1 MKKVITQLAVGITM
15 LTGMLVTTTDVVAQQ
30 SFLTS
35 GVQLRNATQLRGGE
49 LKPLRTSEYV
59 AKDINGNDH
68 DIDAILKS
76 GKSIMIDI
84 SAVWCGP
91 CWGLHQ
97 SGALERLYKKFGS
110 EGTNQIEIFW
120 VGGDSKSTVNRILG
134 KGSGTA
140 GDWTKDSKGK
150 PVPYPIFADPQLA
163 PTLGISV
170 SGFPTLVLVGPDKR
184 WVECRGEVETR
195 DPDFKEFQ
203 KLLAL
208 FMTENDKPAALSLS
222 GVTDLYPGETHTM
235 KLGYSTVAPITS
247 VKWEAAPAGIKLTK
261 VNDTEYTVTAE
272 MLGTYEISATVTNKN
287 GDAKESITVTVS
299 DPISTFP
306 FSSPMDTKDKLDKGW
321 RSVDL
326 DGDGLGFDSF
336 MGKGFMGR
344 LGLSYKNPNTKAG
357 AENSEDC
364 LISFGKF
371 YPTALGNGGFSGDNI
386 NAKNKLLS
394 APLVI
399 PADAKAPT
407 FSCFITT
414 LFDANNPDKLKVM
427 VTEPNGTP
435 VELLAPQSA
444 NGSEWTLI
452 SADLSAYKG
461 KTILL
466 SLVPVVNG
474 VSAIQVDQLRVTM
487 DGSTAVDTPTLNVET
502 ILYPNPATEFI
513 TVQTRAGSTVELFT
527 LDGARVAETKAIDG
541 TTTLAVGQL
550 PAGTYMARITD
561 KEGNSVLR
569 PVIVE

>member
-15 LTGMLVTTTDVVAQQ
+15 LTGMLVATTDVVAQQ

-35 GVQLRNATQLRGGE
+35 GVQLRSATQLRAGE
-49 LKPLRTSEYV
+49 PQPLKSSKYV
-59 AKDINGNDH
+59 AKDINDKEH

-76 GKSIMIDI
+76 GKAIMIDI

-97 SGALERLYKKFGS
+97 SGALERLYKKFGP
-110 EGTNQIEIFW
+110 EGTSQIEIFW
-120 VGGDSKSTVNRILG
+120 VGGDSRSTVERI
-134 KGSGTA
+134 KGNGSATQ
-140 GDWTKDSKGK
+140 GDWTKDSNGN
-150 PVPYPIFADPQLA
+150 PVPYPIFADPQMA
-163 PTLGISV
+163 PTLGIPV
-170 SGFPTLVLVGPDKR
+170 QGFPTLVLIGPGNK
-184 WVECRGEVETR
+184 WVECRGEVTTN
-195 DPDFKEFQ
+195 DPDFKEFK

-208 FMTENDKPAALSLS
+208 FMTEKDKPEALSLS
-222 GVTDLYPGETHTM
+222 GVTDLYQGETHTM
-235 KLGYSTVAPITS
+235 KLAYSTVAPITS
-247 VKWEAAPAGIKLTK
+247 VKWEAPAGIKLTK
-261 VNDTEYTVTAE
+261 VNDTEYKVTAE
-272 MLGTYEISATVTNKN
+272 TLGSYEISATVTNKN

-299 DPISTFP
+299 APISTFP
-306 FSSPMDTKDKLDKGW
+306 LSCPMDTKDKLDKGW

-344 LGLSYKNPNTKAG
+344 LGLSYKDPNTKAG

-386 NAKNKLLS
+386 NAKNELLS

-414 LFDANNPDKLKVM
+414 LFNADNPDKLKVM
-427 VTEPNGTP
+427 VAEPNGTA

-444 NGSEWTLI
+444 KGSEWTLI

-513 TVQTRAGSTVELFT
+513 TVQTRAGSTIELFT
-527 LDGARVAETKAIDG
+527 LDGARVAETKAING

-561 KEGNSVLR
+561 KDGNSVSR
-569 PVIVE
+569 PIVVQ

>member
-15 LTGMLVTTTDVVAQQ
+15 LTGMLVATTDVVAQQ
-30 SFLTS
+30 PFLTS
-35 GVQLRNATQLRGGE
+35 GVQLRSATQLRAGE
-49 LKPLRTSEYV
+49 PKPLKSSEYV
-59 AKDINGNDH
+59 AKDINGKDH
-68 DIDAILKS
+68 NIDAILKS
-76 GKSIMIDI
+76 GKAIMIDI

-91 CWGLHQ
+91 CWTLHQ
-97 SGALERLYKKFGS
+97 SGALERLYKKFGP
-110 EGTNQIEIFW
+110 EGSNQIEIFW
-120 VGGDSKSTVNRILG
+120 VGGDSRSTVDRIHG
-134 KGSGTA
+134 KGSGTQ
-140 GDWTKDSKGK
+140 GDWTKDSNGN
-150 PVPYPIFADPQLA
+150 PVPYPLFADPQMA
-163 PTLGISV
+163 SALGIPV
-170 SGFPTLVLVGPDKR
+170 EGFPTLVLVGPGNK
-184 WVECRGEVETR
+184 WVECRGEVQTN
-195 DPDFKEFQ
+195 DPNFKKFQ
-203 KLLAL
+203 ELLSL
-208 FMTENDKPAALSLS
+208 FMTENDKPAALRFT
-222 GVTDLYPGETHTM
+222 GVTDLYQGETHTM
-235 KLGYSTVAPITS
+235 KLACNTVAPITS
-247 VKWEAAPAGIKLTK
+247 VKWEAPAGIKLTK
-261 VNDTEYTVTAE
+261 VNDTEYKVTAE
-272 MLGTYEISATVTNKN
+272 TLGSYEISATVTNKN
-287 GDAKESITVTVS
+287 GDAKESIKVTVS
-299 DPISTFP
+299 APISTFP
-306 FSSPMDTKDKLDKGW
+306 LSCPMDTKDKLDKGW

-344 LGLSYKNPNTKAG
+344 LGLSYKDPNTKAG

-371 YPTALGNGGFSGDNI
+371 YPTALGQGGFSGNDI
-386 NAKNKLLS
+386 NAKNELLS

-414 LFDANNPDKLKVM
+414 LFTADNPDKLKVM

-444 NGSEWTLI
+444 SGSDWTLI

-466 SLVPVVNG
+466 TLVPVVNG

-513 TVQTRAGSTVELFT
+513 TVETRAGSTIELFT
-527 LDGARVAETKAIDG
+527 LDGARVAVSKTISG
-541 TTTLAVGQL
+541 TTSIAVSQL

-561 KEGNSVLR
+561 KDGNSVSR
-569 PVIVE
+569 PVLVQ

>member
-15 LTGMLVTTTDVVAQQ
+15 LTGMLVATTDVVAQQ
-30 SFLTS
+30 PFLTS
-35 GVQLRNATQLRGGE
+35 GVQLRSATQLRAGE
-49 LKPLRTSEYV
+49 PKPLKSSEYV
-59 AKDINGNDH
+59 AKDINGKDH
-68 DIDAILKS
+68 NIDAILKS
-76 GKSIMIDI
+76 GKAIMIDI

-91 CWGLHQ
+91 CWTLHQ
-97 SGALERLYKKFGS
+97 SGALERLYKKFGP
-110 EGTNQIEIFW
+110 EGTSQIEIFW
-120 VGGDSKSTVNRILG
+120 VGGDSRSTVDRIHG
-134 KGSGTA
+134 KGSGTQ
-140 GDWTKDSKGK
+140 GDWTKDSNGN
-150 PVPYPIFADPQLA
+150 PVPYPLFADPQMA
-163 PTLGISV
+163 SALGIPV
-170 SGFPTLVLVGPDKR
+170 EGFPTLVLVGPGNK
-184 WVECRGEVETR
+184 WVECRGEVQTN
-195 DPDFKEFQ
+195 DPNFKKFQ
-203 KLLAL
+203 ELLSL
-208 FMTENDKPAALSLS
+208 FMTENDKPAALRFT
-222 GVTDLYPGETHTM
+222 GVTDLYQGETHTM
-235 KLGYSTVAPITS
+235 KLACNTVAPITS
-247 VKWEAAPAGIKLTK
+247 VKWEAPAGIKLTK
-261 VNDTEYTVTAE
+261 VNDTEYKVTAE
-272 MLGTYEISATVTNKN
+272 TLGSYEISATVTNKN
-287 GDAKESITVTVS
+287 GDAKESIKVTVS
-299 DPISTFP
+299 APISTFP
-306 FSSPMDTKDKLDKGW
+306 LSCPMDTKDKLDKGW

-344 LGLSYKNPNTKAG
+344 LGLSYKDPNTKAG

-371 YPTALGNGGFSGDNI
+371 YPTALGQGGFSGNDI
-386 NAKNKLLS
+386 NAKNELLS

-414 LFDANNPDKLKVM
+414 LFTADNPDKLKVM

-444 NGSEWTLI
+444 SGSDWTLI

-466 SLVPVVNG
+466 TLVPVVNG

-513 TVQTRAGSTVELFT
+513 TVETRAGSTIELFT
-527 LDGARVAETKAIDG
+527 LDGARVAVSKTISG
-541 TTTLAVGQL
+541 TTSIAVSQL

-561 KEGNSVLR
+561 KDGNSVSR
-569 PVIVE
+569 PVLVQ

>member
-15 LTGMLVTTTDVVAQQ
+15 LTGMLVATTDVVAQQ

-35 GVQLRNATQLRGGE
+35 GVQLRSATQLRAGE
-49 LKPLRTSEYV
+49 PQPLKSSKYV
-59 AKDINGNDH
+59 AKDINDKEH

-76 GKSIMIDI
+76 GKAIMIDI

-97 SGALERLYKKFGS
+97 SGALERLYKKFGP
-110 EGTNQIEIFW
+110 EGTSQIEIFW
-120 VGGDSKSTVNRILG
+120 VGGDSRSTVERI
-134 KGSGTA
+134 KGNGSATQ
-140 GDWTKDSKGK
+140 GDWTKDSNGN
-150 PVPYPIFADPQLA
+150 PVPYPLFADPQMA
-163 PTLGISV
+163 PTLGIPV
-170 SGFPTLVLVGPDKR
+170 QGFPTLVLIGPGNK
-184 WVECRGEVETR
+184 WVECRGEVTTN
-195 DPDFKEFQ
+195 DPDFKEFK

-208 FMTENDKPAALSLS
+208 FMTEKDKPEALSLS
-222 GVTDLYPGETHTM
+222 GVTDLYQGETHTM
-235 KLGYSTVAPITS
+235 KLAYSTVAPITS
-247 VKWEAAPAGIKLTK
+247 VKWEAPAGIKLTK
-261 VNDTEYTVTAE
+261 VNDTEYKVTAE
-272 MLGTYEISATVTNKN
+272 TLGSYEISATVTNKN

-299 DPISTFP
+299 APISTFP
-306 FSSPMDTKDKLDKGW
+306 LSCPMDTKDKLDKGW

-344 LGLSYKNPNTKAG
+344 LGLSYKDPNTKAG

-386 NAKNKLLS
+386 NAKNELLS

-414 LFDANNPDKLKVM
+414 LFNADNPDKLKVM
-427 VTEPNGTP
+427 VAEPNGTA

-444 NGSEWTLI
+444 KGSEWTLI

-513 TVQTRAGSTVELFT
+513 TVQTRAGSTIELFT
-527 LDGARVAETKAIDG
+527 LDGARVAETKAING

-569 PVIVE
+569 PVVVQ

>member
-15 LTGMLVTTTDVVAQQ
+15 LTGMLVATTDVVAQQ
-30 SFLTS
+30 PFLTS
-35 GVQLRNATQLRGGE
+35 GVQLRNATQLRAAKTPTP
-49 LKPLRTSEYV
+49 LKTSEYV
-59 AKDINGNDH
+59 AKDINGKEY

-97 SGALERLYKKFGS
+97 SGALERLYKKFGP
-110 EGTNQIEIFW
+110 EGSNQIEIFW
-120 VGGDSKSTVNRILG
+120 VGGDSKSTVDRIHG
-134 KGSGTA
+134 KGGNTH
-140 GDWTKDSKGK
+140 GDWTKDSNGN
-150 PVPYPIFADPQLA
+150 PVPYPLFADPQMY
-163 PTLGISV
+163 PTLGIPV
-170 SGFPTLVLVGPDKR
+170 EGFPTLVLVGPDKR
-184 WVECRGEVETR
+184 WVECRGEVQTN
-195 DPDFKEFQ
+195 DTDFKEFK
-203 KLLAL
+203 KLLSL
-208 FMTENDKPAALSLS
+208 FMTENDKPSALSFS

-235 KLGYSTVAPITS
+235 KLAYSTLAPITS
-247 VKWEAAPAGIKLTK
+247 VKWEAPAGIKLTK
-261 VNDTEYTVTAE
+261 VSDTEYTVTAE
-272 MLGTYEISATVTNKN
+272 TLGTYEISATVTNKN
-287 GDAKESITVTVS
+287 GDAKESIKVTVS

-306 FSSPMDTKDKLDKGW
+306 FFCPMDTKDKLDKGW
-321 RSVDL
+321 RSLDL

-344 LGLSYKNPNTKAG
+344 LGLSYKDPNTKAG
-357 AENSEDC
+357 AGNSEDC

-371 YPTALGNGGFSGDNI
+371 YPTALGQGGFSGNDI
-386 NAKNKLLS
+386 NAKNELLS

-407 FSCFITT
+407 FSCYITT
-414 LFDANNPDKLKVM
+414 LFTADNPDKLKVM
-427 VTEPNGTP
+427 VAEPNGAS

-444 NGSEWTLI
+444 KGSGWTLI

-474 VSAIQVDQLRVTM
+474 VSAIQVDQLIVTM

-502 ILYPNPATEFI
+502 VLYPNPAKEFI
-513 TVQTRAGSTVELFT
+513 TVQTREGSTIELFT
-527 LDGARVAETKAIDG
+527 LDGARVAVSKAISG
-541 TTTLAVGQL
+541 TTSIAVSQL

-561 KEGNSVLR
+561 KDGNSVSR
-569 PVIVE
+569 PVLVQ

>member
-1 MKKVITQLAVGITM
+1 M
-15 LTGMLVTTTDVVAQQ
+15 
-30 SFLTS
+30 
-35 GVQLRNATQLRGGE
+35 
-49 LKPLRTSEYV
+49 
-59 AKDINGNDH
+59 
-68 DIDAILKS
+68 
-76 GKSIMIDI
+76 
-84 SAVWCGP
+84 
-91 CWGLHQ
+91 
-97 SGALERLYKKFGS
+97 ERLYTKFGPK
-110 EGTNQIEIFW
+110 GTNQIEVFW
-120 VGGDSKSTVNRILG
+120 VGGDSHSTVDKIHG
-134 KGSGTA
+134 KGSNTL
-140 GDWTKDSKGK
+140 GDWTKDSNGN
-150 PVPYPIFADPQLA
+150 PVPYPLFADPQLA
-163 PTLGISV
+163 PTLGIPAPTV
-170 SGFPTLVLVGPDKR
+170 PTLVLVGPDKR
-184 WVECRGEVETR
+184 WVECYSEVTTN
-195 DPDFKEFQ
+195 DPDFKEFK

-208 FMTENDKPAALSLS
+208 FMTEKDKPEALRFT
-222 GVTDLYPGETHTM
+222 GVTDLYQGETHTM

-247 VKWEAAPAGIKLTK
+247 VEWEAPAGIKLTK
-261 VNDTEYTVTAE
+261 VNDTEYKVTAE
-272 MLGTYEISATVTNKN
+272 TLGSYEISATVTNKN

-344 LGLSYKNPNTKAG
+344 LGLSYKDPNTKAG

-371 YPTALGNGGFSGDNI
+371 YPTALGQGGFSGNDI
-386 NAKNKLLS
+386 NAKNELLS

-414 LFDANNPDKLKVM
+414 LFTADNPDKLKVM

-444 NGSEWTLI
+444 KGSDWTLI

-513 TVQTRAGSTVELFT
+513 TVQTRAGSTIELFT
-527 LDGARVAETKAIDG
+527 LDGARVAETKAING

-561 KEGNSVLR
+561 KDGNSVSR
-569 PVIVE
+569 PVVVQ

>member
-15 LTGMLVTTTDVVAQQ
+15 LTGMLVATTGVVAQQ

-49 LKPLRTSEYV
+49 LNPLRTSEYV

-84 SAVWCGP
+84 SATYCGP

-97 SGALERLYKKFGS
+97 SGALERLYTKFGPK
-110 EGTNQIEIFW
+110 GTNQIEVFW
-120 VGGDSKSTVNRILG
+120 VGGDSGSTINRIHG
-134 KGSGTA
+134 KGSGTQ
-140 GDWTKDSKGK
+140 GDWTKDSNGN
-150 PVPYPIFADPQLA
+150 PVPYPLFADPQMA
-163 PTLGISV
+163 PTLGIPV
-170 SGFPTLVLVGPDKR
+170 QGFPTLVLVGPDKR
-184 WVECRGEVETR
+184 WVECRGEVQTN
-195 DPDFKEFQ
+195 DPDFNEFQ

-208 FMTENDKPAALSLS
+208 FMTENDKPAALSFS
-222 GVTDLYPGETHTM
+222 GVTDLYQGETHTM

-247 VKWEAAPAGIKLTK
+247 VEWEAPAGIKLTK
-261 VNDTEYTVTAE
+261 VNDTEYKVTAE
-272 MLGTYEISATVTNKN
+272 TLGSYEISATVTNKN

-336 MGKGFMGR
+336 MGKGFMER
-344 LGLSYKNPNTKAG
+344 LNLSFNNPNAKAG

-371 YPTALGNGGFSGDNI
+371 YPTKFNNGNFSGNDI
-386 NAKNKLLS
+386 NAKNELLS

-414 LFDANNPDKLKVM
+414 LFTADNPDKLKVM

-444 NGSEWTLI
+444 NGSDWTLI

-513 TVQTRAGSTVELFT
+513 TVQTRVGSTIELFT
-527 LDGARVAETKAIDG
+527 LDGARVAETKAING

-561 KEGNSVLR
+561 KDGNSVSR
-569 PVIVE
+569 PVLVQ

>member
-15 LTGMLVTTTDVVAQQ
+15 LTGMLVATTDVVAQQ
-30 SFLTS
+30 PFLTS
-35 GVQLRNATQLRGGE
+35 GVQLRSATQLRAGE
-49 LKPLRTSEYV
+49 PKPLKSSEYV
-59 AKDINGNDH
+59 AKDINGKDH
-68 DIDAILKS
+68 NIDAILKS
-76 GKSIMIDI
+76 GKAIMIDI

-91 CWGLHQ
+91 CWTLHQ
-97 SGALERLYKKFGS
+97 SGALERLYKKFGP
-110 EGTNQIEIFW
+110 EGTSQIEIFW
-120 VGGDSKSTVNRILG
+120 VGGDSRSTVDRIHG
-134 KGSGTA
+134 KGSGTQ
-140 GDWTKDSKGK
+140 GDWTKDSNGT
-150 PVPYPIFADPQLA
+150 PVPYPLFADPQMA
-163 PTLGISV
+163 SALGIPV
-170 SGFPTLVLVGPDKR
+170 EGFPTLVLVGPGNK
-184 WVECRGEVETR
+184 WVECRGEVQTN
-195 DPDFKEFQ
+195 DPNFKKFQ
-203 KLLAL
+203 ELLSL
-208 FMTENDKPAALSLS
+208 FMTENDKPAALRFT
-222 GVTDLYPGETHTM
+222 GVTDLYQGETHTM
-235 KLGYSTVAPITS
+235 KLACNTVAPITS
-247 VKWEAAPAGIKLTK
+247 VKWEAPAGIKLTK
-261 VNDTEYTVTAE
+261 VNDTEYKVTAE
-272 MLGTYEISATVTNKN
+272 TLGSYEISATVTNKN
-287 GDAKESITVTVS
+287 GDAKESIKVTVS
-299 DPISTFP
+299 APISTFP
-306 FSSPMDTKDKLDKGW
+306 LSCPMDTKDKLDKGW

-344 LGLSYKNPNTKAG
+344 LGLSYKDPNTKAG

-371 YPTALGNGGFSGDNI
+371 YPTALGQGGFSGNDI
-386 NAKNKLLS
+386 NAKNELLS

-414 LFDANNPDKLKVM
+414 LFTADNPDKLKVM

-444 NGSEWTLI
+444 SGSDWTLI

-466 SLVPVVNG
+466 TLVPVVNG

-513 TVQTRAGSTVELFT
+513 TVETRAGSTIELFT
-527 LDGARVAETKAIDG
+527 LDGARVAVSKTISG
-541 TTTLAVGQL
+541 TTSIAVSQL

-561 KEGNSVLR
+561 KDGNSVSR
-569 PVIVE
+569 PVLVQ

>member
-15 LTGMLVTTTDVVAQQ
+15 LTGMLVATTDVVAQQ

-35 GVQLRNATQLRGGE
+35 GVQLRSATQLRAGE
-49 LKPLRTSEYV
+49 PKPLKSSKYV
-59 AKDINGNDH
+59 AKDINDKEH

-76 GKSIMIDI
+76 GKAIMIDI

-97 SGALERLYKKFGS
+97 SGALERLYKKFGP
-110 EGTNQIEIFW
+110 EGTSQIEIFW
-120 VGGDSKSTVNRILG
+120 VGGDSRSTVDRIHG
-134 KGSGTA
+134 KGSATQ
-140 GDWTKDSKGK
+140 GDWTKDSNGN
-150 PVPYPIFADPQLA
+150 PVPYPLFADPQMA
-163 PTLGISV
+163 SALGIPV
-170 SGFPTLVLVGPDKR
+170 EGFPTLVLIGPGNK
-184 WVECRGEVETR
+184 WVECRGEVETN
-195 DPDFKEFQ
+195 DPDFKEFK

-208 FMTENDKPAALSLS
+208 FMTEKDKPEALSIS
-222 GVTDLYPGETHTM
+222 GVTDLYQGETHTM

-247 VKWEAAPAGIKLTK
+247 VKWEAPAGIKLTK
-261 VNDTEYTVTAE
+261 VNDTEYKVTAE
-272 MLGTYEISATVTNKN
+272 TLGSYEISATVTNKN

-299 DPISTFP
+299 APISTFP
-306 FSSPMDTKDKLDKGW
+306 FSCPMDTKDKLDKGW
-321 RSVDL
+321 RSLDL
-326 DGDGLGFDSF
+326 DGDGLGFDSY
-336 MGKGFMGR
+336 MGKGLMAR
-344 LGLSYKNPNTKAG
+344 LGLSFKDPNTKVG

-371 YPTALGNGGFSGDNI
+371 YPTKFNNGNFSGDNI
-386 NAKNKLLS
+386 NAKNELLS

-407 FSCFITT
+407 FSCYITT
-414 LFDANNPDKLKVM
+414 LFTANNPDKLKVM
-427 VTEPNGTP
+427 VTELNGTA

-444 NGSEWTLI
+444 EGSGWTLI

-466 SLVPVVNG
+466 TLVPVVNG

-502 ILYPNPATEFI
+502 VLYPNPAKEFI
-513 TVQTRAGSTVELFT
+513 TVQTREGSTIELFT
-527 LDGARVAETKAIDG
+527 LDGARVAVSKAISG
-541 TTTLAVGQL
+541 TTSITVSQL

-561 KEGNSVLR
+561 KDGNSVSR
-569 PVIVE
+569 PVLVQ

>member
-1 MKKVITQLAVGITM
+1 
-15 LTGMLVTTTDVVAQQ
+15 
-30 SFLTS
+30 
-35 GVQLRNATQLRGGE
+35 
-49 LKPLRTSEYV
+49 
-59 AKDINGNDH
+59 
-68 DIDAILKS
+68 
-76 GKSIMIDI
+76 MIDI

-97 SGALERLYKKFGS
+97 SGALERLYKKFGP

-120 VGGDSKSTVNRILG
+120 VGGDSRSTVEKIHG
-134 KGSGTA
+134 KGSGTQ
-140 GDWTKDSKGK
+140 GDWTKDSKGN
-150 PVPYPIFADPQLA
+150 PVPYPLFADPQMYPA
-163 PTLGISV
+163 LGIPV
-170 SGFPTLVLVGPDKR
+170 EGFPTLVLVGPGNK
-184 WVECRGEVETR
+184 WVECRGEVQTN
-195 DPDFKEFQ
+195 DPDFKEFK
-203 KLLAL
+203 KLLSL
-208 FMTENDKPAALSLS
+208 FMTEKDKPAALRFT
-222 GVTDLYPGETHTM
+222 GVTDLYQGETHTM
-235 KLGYSTVAPITS
+235 KLAYNTVAPITS
-247 VKWEAAPAGIKLTK
+247 VKWEAPAGIKLTK
-261 VNDTEYTVTAE
+261 VSDTEYKVTAE
-272 MLGTYEISATVTNKN
+272 TLGSYEISTTVTNKN

-299 DPISTFP
+299 APISTFP

-321 RSVDL
+321 RSIDL

-371 YPTALGNGGFSGDNI
+371 YPTALGQGGFSGNDI
-386 NAKNKLLS
+386 NAKNELLS

-414 LFDANNPDKLKVM
+414 LFTADNPDKLKVM

-444 NGSEWTLI
+444 KGSDWTLI

-513 TVQTRAGSTVELFT
+513 TVQTRAGSTIELFT
-527 LDGARVAETKAIDG
+527 LDGARVAETKAING

-561 KEGNSVLR
+561 KDGNSVSR
-569 PVIVE
+569 PVVVQ

>member
-15 LTGMLVTTTDVVAQQ
+15 LTGMLVATTDVVAQQ
-30 SFLTS
+30 PFLTS
-35 GVQLRNATQLRGGE
+35 GVQLRNATQLRAAKTPTP
-49 LKPLRTSEYV
+49 LKTSEYV

-91 CWGLHQ
+91 CWTLHQ
-97 SGALERLYKKFGS
+97 SGALERLYKKFGP
-110 EGTNQIEIFW
+110 EGSNQIEVFW
-120 VGGDSKSTVNRILG
+120 VGGDSRSTVEKIHG
-134 KGSGTA
+134 KGSGTQ
-140 GDWTKDSKGK
+140 GDWTKDSKGN
-150 PVPYPIFADPQLA
+150 PVPYPLFADPQMYPA
-163 PTLGISV
+163 LGIPV
-170 SGFPTLVLVGPDKR
+170 EGFPTLVLVGPGNK
-184 WVECRGEVETR
+184 WVECRGEVQTN
-195 DPDFKEFQ
+195 DPDFKEFK
-203 KLLAL
+203 KLLSL
-208 FMTENDKPAALSLS
+208 FMTEKDKPAALRFT
-222 GVTDLYPGETHTM
+222 GVTDLYQGETHIM
-235 KLGYSTVAPITS
+235 KLAYNTVAPITS
-247 VKWEAAPAGIKLTK
+247 VKWEAPAGIKLTK
-261 VNDTEYTVTAE
+261 VNDTEYKVTAE
-272 MLGTYEISATVTNKN
+272 TLGSYEISATVTNKN
-287 GDAKESITVTVS
+287 GDTKESIKVTVS
-299 DPISTFP
+299 APISTFP
-306 FSSPMDTKDKLDKGW
+306 LSCPMDTKDKLDKGW

-344 LGLSYKNPNTKAG
+344 LGLSYKDPNTKAG

-371 YPTALGNGGFSGDNI
+371 YPTALGQGGFSGNDI
-386 NAKNKLLS
+386 NAKNELLS

-414 LFDANNPDKLKVM
+414 LFTADNPDKLKVM

-444 NGSEWTLI
+444 KGSDWTLI

-513 TVQTRAGSTVELFT
+513 TVQTRAGSTIELFT
-527 LDGARVAETKAIDG
+527 LDGARVAETKAING

-561 KEGNSVLR
+561 KDGNSVSR
-569 PVIVE
+569 PVVVQ